1 MLELS
6 DEETDAKP
14 AATVILIR
22 PAGVSVEVLLLKRS
36 EALKHMPGLWVFPG
50 GKVEADDPGEGD
62 FERAR
67 SAAARECHE
76 EAGVAL
82 RTDLLAP
89 FSHWLTP
96 VVVKRRFATW
106 FFWAQVPAD
115 TAVQVDGSEITAHQ
129 WWQPAHAIAA
139 HHAGDLPMTPPTL
152 VSLHDLD
159 ALDWSSCAAAD
170 LEARTPPRFFPN
182 VIRDD
187 SQMVFLYEGDVSYA
201 TADLSQEGKR
211 HRTVG
216 DRGVF
221 QYQRSLNGH

>member
-1 MLELS
+1 VLELS
-6 DEETDAKP
+6 DQETDAKP

-22 PAGVSVEVLLLKRS
+22 PAKEGVEVLLLKRS

-50 GKVEADDPGEGD
+50 GKVEAGDSGEGD

-82 RTDLLAP
+82 RSDMLAP

-106 FFWAQVPAD
+106 FFWAQAPAD
-115 TAVQVDGSEITAHQ
+115 TAVQVDDSEITAHQ
-129 WWQPAHAIAA
+129 WWQPAQAIAA
-139 HHAGDLPMTPPTL
+139 HHAGELPMTPPTL

-159 ALDWSSCAAAD
+159 ALDRSACAATD
-170 LEARTPPRFFPN
+170 LATRTPPTFFPK

-187 SQMVFLYEGDVSYA
+187 EQMVFLYEGDVSYG
-201 TADLSQEGKR
+201 TGDLSKEGIR

-221 QYQRSLNGH
+221 RYQRSPNGH

>member
-1 MLELS
+1 M
-6 DEETDAKP
+6 
-14 AATVILIR
+14 
-22 PAGVSVEVLLLKRS
+22 LLLKRS

-76 EAGVAL
+76 EAGVVL

-115 TAVQVDGSEITAHQ
+115 TTVQVDGSEITAHQ

-139 HHAGDLPMTPPTL
+139 HHAGDLAMTPPLWFRCMTWTPGL
-152 VSLHDLD
+152 VT
-159 ALDWSSCAAAD
+159 CAAAD
-170 LEARTPPRFFPN
+170 LEARTPPRFFP
-182 VIRDD
+182 
-187 SQMVFLYEGDVSYA
+187 M
-201 TADLSQEGKR
+201 
-211 HRTVG
+211 
-216 DRGVF
+216 
-221 QYQRSLNGH
+221 